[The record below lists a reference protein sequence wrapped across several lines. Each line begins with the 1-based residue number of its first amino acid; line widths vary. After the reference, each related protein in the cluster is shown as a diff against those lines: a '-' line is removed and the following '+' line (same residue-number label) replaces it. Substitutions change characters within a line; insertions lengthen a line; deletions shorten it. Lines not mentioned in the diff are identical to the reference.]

1 MTMPPIRVVASVR
14 MEPRRIKVFFYGLF
28 MDVELLRS
36 KGLQPTAVQA
46 ASVPGYELRIAQKAS
61 LAQNATCSAHG
72 VAMELS
78 QTEIELL
85 YSDPSVSAYRPEA
98 VLAQLAD
105 GSYIPALC
113 FNLVTLPAQGEVA
126 NPDYAV
132 KWRAL
137 AARLKLPAAY
147 VESVR

>member
-1 MTMPPIRVVASVR
+1 

-36 KGLQPTAVQA
+36 KGAHPTAVQA
-46 ASVPGYELRIAQKAS
+46 ASVPGYELRIGQKAT
-61 LAQNATCSAHG
+61 LAQNATSSAHG
-72 VAMELS
+72 VVMELS
-78 QTEIELL
+78 HSEIELL

-105 GSYIPALC
+105 GSYVPTLC
-113 FNLVTLPAQGEVA
+113 FNLVTLPAPGEVA

-137 AARLKLPAAY
+137 AARLRLPSAY